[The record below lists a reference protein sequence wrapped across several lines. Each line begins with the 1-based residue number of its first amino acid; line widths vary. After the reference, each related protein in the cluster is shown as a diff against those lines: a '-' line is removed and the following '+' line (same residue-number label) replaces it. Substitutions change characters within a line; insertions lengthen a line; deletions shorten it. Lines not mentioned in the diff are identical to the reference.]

1 MQSDWLGLLFLKKN
15 LITDMHDW
23 DDVVKEDYPQQN
35 EDSNDCGAF
44 VMKAIEYL
52 ALDNAID
59 FDKEHIPR
67 FRAEIATTVIRNAK
81 YSIPMQQT
89 MENQGAN

>member
-1 MQSDWLGLLFLKKN
+1 MGLLFLKNK
-15 LITDMHDW
+15 LITDVHDW
-23 DDVVKEDYPQQN
+23 DDVIIEDYPQQN
-35 EDSNDCGAF
+35 EDSNDCGVF

-67 FRAEIATTVIRNAK
+67 FRAEIATSIIRNAK
-81 YSIPMQQT
+81 VFNTIAH
-89 MENQGAN
+89 QGNLWNPQNTNDD

>member
-1 MQSDWLGLLFLKKN
+1 
-15 LITDMHDW
+15 MHDW

-35 EDSNDCGAF
+35 EDSNDCGVF

-81 YSIPMQQT
+81 VFNTYATNYGKPRCQLGESLI
-89 MENQGAN
+89 GK